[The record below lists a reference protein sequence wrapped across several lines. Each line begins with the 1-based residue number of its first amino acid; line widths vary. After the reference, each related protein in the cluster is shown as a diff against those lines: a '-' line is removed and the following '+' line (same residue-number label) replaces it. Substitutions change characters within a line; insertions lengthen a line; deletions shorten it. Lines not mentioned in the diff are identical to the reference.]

1 MNKLKD
7 ISIRRISYLLGEEE
21 IFISSFKNEN
31 PDWDIE
37 KIISKTGISKVY
49 YSDKNQ
55 TAVDLAVLALN
66 KFFTENNDIHKNE
79 IDGLIF
85 VTQSPDYT
93 LPTSACIIQDR
104 VGLPKEMIAFDVNL
118 GCSGFVKSLSVVSSL
133 INSGT
138 CKNCLIVTS
147 ETYSKYIRNNDR
159 TNKPLFSDGASVTLV
174 CHGGDF
180 EIGPSEF
187 GVDGSGAE
195 HLIVYGS
202 GAKIDDSKPKN
213 ELYMN
218 GSEIFLFTISTIPK
232 LVKKFLD
239 ENNLLIDDIDKFY
252 FHQASKLILEALGKK
267 LNISEK
273 KLIINNQNIGNT
285 VSSTIPISLKL
296 TQKSGNLNKGD
307 LVLIIGFGVGLS
319 YGLTLIKWG
328 SK

>member
-1 MNKLKD
+1 MNKLHNLSIKG
-7 ISIRRISYLLGEEE
+7 ISFELGEKE
-21 IFISSFKNEN
+21 IYVSSFKKDN
-31 PDWDIE
+31 PDWDIT
-37 KIISKTGISKVY
+37 KIISKTGINKVFY
-49 YSDKNQ
+49 TSQNQ
-55 TAVDLAVLALN
+55 TAVDLAVIALE
-66 KFFTENNDIHKNE
+66 KFFLEHNVSKSE

-104 VGLPKEMIAFDVNL
+104 SKLPKQLIAFDINL

-147 ETYSKYIRNNDR
+147 ETYSKYISKSDR

-174 CHGGDF
+174 SKGGDF

-187 GVDGSGAE
+187 GVDGSGAK

-202 GAKIDDSKPKN
+202 GSKCDESKPKN

-218 GSEIFLFTISTIPK
+218 GSEIFLFTLTKIPK
-232 LVKKFLD
+232 LVNKFFID
-239 ENNLLIDDIDKFY
+239 NNLSVEKIDKFY
-252 FHQASKLILEALGKK
+252 FHQASKLVLEAIRKK
-267 LNISEK
+267 LNIPNEK
-273 KLIINNQNIGNT
+273 MIINNENIGNT

-296 TQKSGNLNKGD
+296 TQMQNLLKKDD
-307 LVLIIGFGVGLS
+307 LILIIGFGVGLS
-319 YGLTLIKWG
+319 YGATLIKWG
-328 SK
+328 

>member
-1 MNKLKD
+1 MNKLFNLAIKG
-7 ISIRRISYLLGEEE
+7 ISFVLGEKE
-21 IFISSFKNEN
+21 INVNSFKKDN
-31 PDWDIE
+31 PDWDIS
-37 KIISKTGISKVY
+37 KIISKTGINKVFY
-49 YSDKNQ
+49 TSQNQ
-55 TAVDLAVLALN
+55 TAVDLAVIALE
-66 KFFTENNDIHKNE
+66 KFFLENDFLKSE

-104 VGLPKEMIAFDVNL
+104 SKLPKELIAFDINL

-147 ETYSKYIRNNDR
+147 ETYSKYISEKDR

-174 CHGGDF
+174 SKGGDF

-187 GVDGSGAE
+187 GVDGSGAK

-202 GAKIDDSKPKN
+202 GSKFDESKPKN

-218 GSEIFLFTISTIPK
+218 GNEIFLFTLTKIPK
-232 LVKKFLD
+232 LVNKFFI
-239 ENNLLIDDIDKFY
+239 ENNLSVEKIDKFY
-252 FHQASKLILEALGKK
+252 FHQASKLVLEAIRKK
-267 LNISEK
+267 LNIPYEK
-273 KLIINNQNIGNT
+273 MIINNENIGNT

-296 TQKSGNLNKGD
+296 TQMENLLKKDD
-307 LVLIIGFGVGLS
+307 LILIIGFGVGLS
-319 YGLTLIKWG
+319 YGVTLIKWG
-328 SK
+328 SL